1 MNKTYS
7 RQTDMKWQKKWQAT
21 ELYKFDRER
30 VDKKLYCLE
39 MFSYPSGSKLHL
51 GHWYNYGLTDSWARL
66 KRLQGHEVF
75 QPMGFDA
82 FGLPAEN
89 FAIKTGVHP
98 RTSTESNM
106 ATMRRQLSEMGAMF
120 DWDYQLATC
129 DPEYYRWTQW
139 LFLQLYKNDLAYLS
153 EAPVNWCPSC
163 QTVLANEQV
172 VNGLCERCDAEI
184 VRRDMTQWFFR
195 ITKYAEELLDGL
207 NDLDWPSRTIA
218 AQRNWIGKSTGSL
231 IQFEVA
237 DSEHHF
243 SVFTTRPDTL
253 MGSTYAVLAPE
264 HKLVDQ
270 ITTPENRQLVA
281 DYELAA
287 RKLSEIDRLSTD
299 KAKTGV
305 FTGAYAI
312 HPLTSQKIPIWIA
325 DYVLAS
331 YGTGAVMAV
340 PGHDTR
346 DYDFAVKY
354 GLPIPQV
361 IKSTDGSPDD
371 LPYTPYGILVNSG
384 EFDGLTSEEGMK
396 AIVNS
401 LAKDEQGSFSI
412 NYRLRDW
419 LISRQRYW
427 GAPIPIIHCP
437 ECGIVPVPEEDL
449 PVELPFDVDYKPEGK
464 PPLASN
470 EAFYHT
476 TCPKCGGPA
485 HRDPNTLDTFVD
497 SSWYFLRYPDNKN
510 SNEAWD
516 ADWINK
522 MLPVDKYVGGPEH
535 ACMHLLY
542 ARFITMALRDMGY
555 LNFGEPFLSL
565 THQGIILGPDGKRM
579 SKSRGNVIS
588 PDNYIAEFGSDVLRL
603 FLAFGYAYTEGGPW
617 NESGLK
623 AVARFVER
631 VERMII
637 HINELRQSDT
647 PHHNALGK
655 AEKDVNYVRHYAI
668 KGITADADHMQYNTC
683 VSRMMELINA
693 LYKYDLENDV
703 KNVAFMADCARDL
716 MLMIS
721 PFAPHFAE
729 EMWEQSG
736 YPYSIFNQ
744 QWPEYDEKALILDTV
759 EIAIQINGKIRDKI
773 DISSS
778 MTKAEI
784 EALVVS
790 NDTVKAA
797 IGDKK
802 IVKIIVVPQ
811 RLVNIV
817 VR

>member
-1 MNKTYS
+1 
-7 RQTDMKWQKKWQAT
+7 
-21 ELYKFDRER
+21 
-30 VDKKLYCLE
+30 
-39 MFSYPSGSKLHL
+39 
-51 GHWYNYGLTDSWARL
+51 
-66 KRLQGHEVF
+66 
-75 QPMGFDA
+75 
-82 FGLPAEN
+82 
-89 FAIKTGVHP
+89 
-98 RTSTESNM
+98 
-106 ATMRRQLSEMGAMF
+106 
-120 DWDYQLATC
+120 
-129 DPEYYRWTQW
+129 
-139 LFLQLYKNDLAYLS
+139 
-153 EAPVNWCPSC
+153 
-163 QTVLANEQV
+163 
-172 VNGLCERCDAEI
+172 
-184 VRRDMTQWFFR
+184 MTQWFFR

-231 IQFEVA
+231 IQFDVA

-354 GLPIPQV
+354 ELPIPQV

-401 LAKDEQGSFSI
+401 LAKDDQGSFSI

-668 KGITADADHMQYNTC
+668 KGITADADQHAVQHVC
-683 VSRMMELINA
+683 
-693 LYKYDLENDV
+693 
-703 KNVAFMADCARDL
+703 FADD
-716 MLMIS
+716 
-721 PFAPHFAE
+721 
-729 EMWEQSG
+729 G
-736 YPYSIFNQ
+736 
-744 QWPEYDEKALILDTV
+744 
-759 EIAIQINGKIRDKI
+759 I
-773 DISSS
+773 D
-778 MTKAEI
+778 
-784 EALVVS
+784 
-790 NDTVKAA
+790 
-797 IGDKK
+797 
-802 IVKIIVVPQ
+802 
-811 RLVNIV
+811 
-817 VR
+817 